1 MTDSGYTAQTAGL
14 NSTAPQYDWVS
25 QQLRQIYQ
33 RLVDNLDAEGS
44 CWGNDSQGQSFG
56 AKYCGPAVSLV
67 AQLGNTHQGTQSMV
81 DSICV
86 WAKNYVNADQV
97 VSSSASQLGTTSDT
111 VV

>member
-1 MTDSGYTAQTAGL
+1 MTGYTADTSGL

-33 RLVDNLDAEGS
+33 KLVDNLDSEGA
-44 CWGNDSQGQSFG
+44 CWGDDSQGQTFG

-67 AQLGNTHQGTQSMV
+67 GQLGNTQQGTQSMV

-86 WAKNYVNADQV
+86 WAKNYVNADQAV
-97 VSSSASQLGTTSDT
+97 ASSASQLGNTTA
-111 VV
+111 